1 MPTAYTQAKNTLAAL
16 AEDLSEQA
24 TAAGQ
29 TTVAQS
35 LTALATEIATDTA
48 TDTEFWG
55 DANRSG
61 AVQGWSQILAAAS
74 QVVKRRHRWQR

>member
-16 AEDLSEQA
+16 AGDLADQA
-24 TAAGQ
+24 TEAGQ

-35 LTALATEIATDTA
+35 LQALATEITAATP

-61 AVQGWSQILAAAS
+61 AAEGWSQIISAAS